1 MKKKIVNEPKRTE
14 NGKENR
20 MKEKSKMSGALLL
33 RLVGGLLVPFM
44 AILLFISIQTY
55 NGVREDK
62 AQAYSTLIAVVSQN
76 MEANLAQFGETV
88 EIAAQNDAVGA
99 MGYIAGEK
107 YLNSVINRSGG
118 VWSHFIMINKVG
130 ESIAHTLGEDYR
142 ETTNDK
148 RYFDACWESEKTVYF
163 EPENFEGKNLLAI
176 GTPVYNINSQKVG
189 VLVGFVHL
197 EYITAILEEI
207 HITDNG
213 YFFMLNSD
221 GTVSAHPDS
230 AYVLKQN
237 WVSPE
242 DSASKQ
248 TVESMTQTQKNAI
261 SLMMDRQTGIIAGED
276 YVFVYAPVEGT
287 DMVLCMVSPFMEAY
301 EIIPKLFTSITMSVL
316 FMVVLGIIISFVL
329 AKSITDPFAWIA
341 EQLNR
346 LAKGQTQ
353 IEDKKMGYK
362 NTQEMTKLR
371 DAVYFLAGSLES
383 MLSKMD
389 QESEAMMG
397 IVENISGLAEE
408 CNQSANETSSAMEEM
423 AASMEEISATTLE
436 INSSAN
442 RTMET
447 IVEIA
452 DSAEEGSKFA
462 NESQKRAVET
472 EKLATEGRKNT
483 TGMIGEIREMLV
495 ESIENS
501 KKAELIEELTAD
513 ILNIAGQTNLLA
525 LNASIEAARA
535 GEAGRGF
542 AVVAEEIRQLAE
554 RSKESAN
561 NIQAISQGVISAVE
575 RLAGDSEK
583 MIQFVDDVVIDDYDK
598 FVDVTRQYREDAT
611 HLEVILKDF
620 ADKADHLEEVM
631 NSLQNGTNEIATA
644 IENSTKDIVGVT
656 ELAMNQLH
664 NMEEITGQISDNQ
677 RISNELRAEVDKFR

>member
-1 MKKKIVNEPKRTE
+1 MEKKIVNEPSRKE
-14 NGKENR
+14 NGIKKKGR
-20 MKEKSKMSGALLL
+20 MSGALLL

-44 AILLFISIQTY
+44 AILLFISMQTY

-99 MGYIAGEK
+99 MGFIAGEK
-107 YLNSVINRSGG
+107 YLNTIIEQGEG
-118 VWSHFIMINKVG
+118 VWSHFVMLDKTG
-130 ESIAHTLGEDYR
+130 KIAGHTAGMDYR
-142 ETTNDK
+142 TGSAADEF
-148 RYFDACWESEKTVYF
+148 YFTEAWNEEKTVF
-163 EPENFEGKNLLAI
+163 CEPVVWEGKNVIAI
-176 GTPVYNINSQKVG
+176 ATPVYRNYQKVG
-189 VLVGFVHL
+189 VLVGYANL
-197 EYITAILEEI
+197 EYITAILQEI
-207 HITDNG
+207 KITDNS

-221 GTVSAHPDS
+221 GTVSAHPDTS
-230 AYVLKQN
+230 YVLKQN

-248 TVESMTQTQKNAI
+248 TVDGMTQTQKNAI
-261 SLMMDRQTGIIAGED
+261 ALMMERQTGIITGED
-276 YVFVYAPVEGT
+276 SVFVYAPIEGT
-287 DMVLCMVSPFMEAY
+287 GMMLCMVSPFLEAY

-316 FMVVLGIIISFVL
+316 FMVALGIIISLAL

-341 EQLNR
+341 EQLNQ

-362 NTQEMTKLR
+362 NTQEMIKLR

-389 QESEAMMG
+389 QESEAMME
-397 IVENISGLAEE
+397 IVDNISGLAEE

-583 MIQFVDDVVIDDYDK
+583 MLQFVDDVVIDDYDK

-611 HLEVILKDF
+611 HLEEILKDF
-620 ADKADHLEEVM
+620 AGKADNLEEVM

-644 IENSTKDIVGVT
+644 IENSTRDIVGVT
-656 ELAMNQLH
+656 ELAVNQLN

>member
-1 MKKKIVNEPKRTE
+1 MKKKTVEE
-14 NGKENR
+14 LNGKENG
-20 MKEKSKMSGALLL
+20 MKKKGKMSGALLI

-44 AILLFISIQTY
+44 AILLFISVQTY
-55 NGVREDK
+55 NSVREDK
-62 AQAYSTLIAVVSQN
+62 AQAYSTLMSVVSQN
-76 MEANLAQFGETV
+76 MEATLAQFGETV

-107 YLNSVINRSGG
+107 YLNSVINRSEG
-118 VWSHFIMINKVG
+118 VWSHFIMINKMG

-148 RYFDACWESEKTVYF
+148 KYFDACWESEKTIYF

-176 GTPVYNINSQKVG
+176 ATPIYNINSQKVG

-207 HITDNG
+207 KITDNS

-221 GTVSAHPDS
+221 GTVSAHPDTS
-230 AYVLKQN
+230 YVLKQN
-237 WVSPE
+237 WITPADNV
-242 DSASKQ
+242 SKQ
-248 TVESMTQTQKNAI
+248 TVDNMTQTQKNAI
-261 SLMMDRQTGIIAGED
+261 SLMMERQNGIITGD
-276 YVFVYAPVEGT
+276 DFVYIYAPVEGT
-287 DMVLCMVSPFMEAY
+287 GMVLCMVSPFMEAY

-316 FMVVLGIIISFVL
+316 FMLILGVVISLAL
-329 AKSITDPFAWIA
+329 AKSITDPFAWIG

-353 IEDKKMGYK
+353 ITEKKMGYQ
-362 NTQEMTKLR
+362 NTREMSQMR
-371 DAVYFLAGSLES
+371 EAVYFLAGSLES

-389 QESEAMMG
+389 QESGAMMG
-397 IVENISGLAEE
+397 IVENISSLAEE
-408 CNQSANETSSAMEEM
+408 CNRSANETSSAMEEM

-442 RTMET
+442 RTMDT

-452 DSAEEGSKFA
+452 DSAEKGSKFA
-462 NESQKRAVET
+462 NESQIRAVET

-513 ILNIAGQTNLLA
+513 ILTIAGQTNLLA

-561 NIQAISQGVISAVE
+561 NIQAISQGVIGAVE

-583 MIQFVDDVVIDDYDK
+583 MLQFVDDVVIDDYDK

-611 HLEVILKDF
+611 HLEEILKDF
-620 ADKADHLEEVM
+620 AGKADNLEEVM

-644 IENSTKDIVGVT
+644 IENSTRDIVGVT
-656 ELAMNQLH
+656 ELAVNQLN

>member
-1 MKKKIVNEPKRTE
+1 MKKKAAKEPKLAKMD
-14 NGKENR
+14 GK
-20 MKEKSKMSGALLL
+20 KKGKMSGALLL

-44 AILLFISIQTY
+44 AVLLFISLQTY

-76 MEANLAQFGETV
+76 MEATLAQFGETV

-107 YLNSVINRSGG
+107 YLNSVIEKSEG
-118 VWSHFIMINKVG
+118 VWSHLIMIDKTGKSV
-130 ESIAHTLGEDYR
+130 AHTLGEGYR

-148 RYFDACWESEKTVYF
+148 KYFDKCWEQEKTVYY
-163 EPENFEGKNLLAI
+163 EPENFEGKNLLAVA
-176 GTPVYNINSQKVG
+176 TPIYNRNSQKVG
-189 VLVGFVHL
+189 VLVGFAHL
-197 EYITAILEEI
+197 EYVTSILEEI
-207 HITDNG
+207 KITDNS

-221 GTVSAHPDS
+221 GTVSAHPDNT
-230 AYVLKQN
+230 YVLKQN
-237 WVSPE
+237 WVSPT
-242 DSASKQ
+242 DAASKQ
-248 TVESMTQTQKNAI
+248 SVDSMTQTQRNAI
-261 SLMMDRQTGIIAGED
+261 SLMMDRQTGIITGED
-276 YVFVYAPVEGT
+276 FVFVYAPVEGT
-287 DMVLCMVSPFMEAY
+287 DMVLCMVSPFLEAY

-316 FMVVLGIIISFVL
+316 LMLVLGIVISLAL
-329 AKSITDPFAWIA
+329 AKSITDPFAWIGD
-341 EQLNR
+341 QLNQ

-353 IEDKKMGYK
+353 IVEKKMGYK
-362 NTQEMTKLR
+362 NTQEMSKLR

-389 QESEAMMG
+389 QESGAMMG
-397 IVENISGLAEE
+397 IVEKISGLAEE
-408 CNQSANETSSAMEEM
+408 CNQSANETSAAMEEM
-423 AASMEEISATTLE
+423 AANMEEISATTLE

-452 DSAEEGSKFA
+452 DSAEKGSSFA
-462 NESQKRAVET
+462 NESQIRAVET
-472 EKLATEGRKNT
+472 EKLATEGRQNT

-513 ILNIAGQTNLLA
+513 ILTIAGQTNLLA

-561 NIQAISQGVISAVE
+561 NIQAISQGVIGAVE
-575 RLAGDSEK
+575 RLANDSEK
-583 MIQFVDDVVIDDYDK
+583 MLQFVDDVVIDDYDK

-611 HLEVILKDF
+611 HLEEILKDF
-620 ADKADHLEEVM
+620 AGKADHLEKVM

-644 IENSTKDIVGVT
+644 IENSTRDIVGVT
-656 ELAMNQLH
+656 ELAMNQLN